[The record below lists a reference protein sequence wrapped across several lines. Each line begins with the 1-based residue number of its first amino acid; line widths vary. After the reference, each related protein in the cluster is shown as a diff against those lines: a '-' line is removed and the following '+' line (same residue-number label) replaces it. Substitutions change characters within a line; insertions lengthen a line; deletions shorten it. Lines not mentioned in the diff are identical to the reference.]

1 MTDLYGIK
9 EERVAG
15 RKNNKICFHEK
26 GIAMITVMLILAVLT
41 VLGMT
46 MANSSIVGSYIS
58 SNYRASKEAFFDADA
73 GVQYALARL
82 QMDLNNKTVTVEN
95 LDHPE
100 GFDLGYLN
108 LSSLRPEAFNFY
120 YPEPL
125 RRTCGSYCFS
135 SRGKGRH
142 DAYARGE
149 IMACFTVESAVHHAF
164 EKGIVSDG
172 DIEVNW
178 LARINGDMHSNG
190 SIFQS
195 GGGSPA
201 EISGSITACG
211 IIDAG
216 IAKDSTGGDEP
227 VEVPAINEQDMTG
240 WKNMAD
246 EIFDHPEQ
254 GDVEFNQDDDLRD
267 KVIFVQGNVIID
279 RAILSSTTIIAAGDV
294 QFQGS
299 AALSSH
305 GTDSAVIALGNIEYK
320 GDNETDAVFWC
331 NGRFY
336 HRGGSAVRGSIVSG
350 EGIMYLTDDAGF
362 DFNSDADLNES
373 FDFQAAENITNPFIP
388 VELKIVPVF
397 WADKSL
403 L

>member
-1 MTDLYGIK
+1 MSK
-9 EERVAG
+9 S
-15 RKNNKICFHEK
+15 NNISFQEK

-58 SNYRASKEAFFDADA
+58 SNYRASKEAFFDAEA

-82 QMDLNNKTVTVEN
+82 QKDLNNKTIAIEN
-95 LDHPE
+95 LDHAQ
-100 GFDLGYLN
+100 GFDLDYLN
-108 LSSLRPEAFNFY
+108 LSSLRPEGFNFD

-125 RRTCGSYCFS
+125 LRTGDSYCFS
-135 SRGKGRH
+135 SRGKGRS

-149 IMACFTVESAVHHAF
+149 IMACFAVESAVHHAF
-164 EKGIVSDG
+164 EKGIVSGG
-172 DIEVNW
+172 DIEVNR
-178 LARINGDMHSNG
+178 LTRIDGDMHSNG

-227 VEVPAINEQDMTG
+227 VDVPLITEQDMTG
-240 WKNMAD
+240 WKNKAD
-246 EIFDHPEQ
+246 EIFDHPEH
-254 GDVEFNQDDDLRD
+254 GDIGFNQDDDLSD
-267 KVIFVQGNVIID
+267 KVVFVQGNVIID
-279 RAILSSTTIIAAGDV
+279 RAILDRTTIISTGNV
-294 QFQGS
+294 YFQGS
-299 AALSSH
+299 STSGSH
-305 GTDSAVIALGNIEYK
+305 GTDNAVIALGYIEYK
-320 GDNETDAVFWC
+320 AGNETDAVFWC

-336 HRGGSAVRGSIVSG
+336 HRGGVAFRGSIVSG
-350 EGIMYLTDDAGF
+350 QGVIYLTDDSGF
-362 DFNSDADLNES
+362 DINSDEDLNES
-373 FDFQAAENITNPFIP
+373 FGFKAAENITNPFIP
-388 VELKIVPVF
+388 VELKIDPVF